1 MSLQLRSISIYSHE
15 GERRDVEFRLG
26 SLNIVTGAS
35 KTGKSALL
43 DIVDYC
49 WGRAECTV
57 AEGEIRKSVSWFLL
71 HLDNSGEGIRDRL
84 SEKHHHGRTKN
95 AAVCNSRNFRESSCA
110 RARLN
115 QVAAGSV
122 VASRN
127 YVLPAGPRR
136 NCEQAIA
143 ISQARRAVHASGD

>member
-71 HLDNSGEGIRDRL
+71 HLDNSGEGIL
-84 SEKHHHGRTKN
+84 L
-95 AAVCNSRNFRESSCA
+95 A
-110 RARLN
+110 
-115 QVAAGSV
+115 
-122 VASRN
+122 
-127 YVLPAGPRR
+127 RR
-136 NCEQAIA
+136 NPV
-143 ISQARRAVHASGD
+143 RRDEPAMTSSSLVVWKTSLPTRPAFRKTSPWTD